1 VNKKEE
7 QAFSLLSC
15 IGGDILRKLWRM
27 PGGLASVICLDMLKQ
42 AHLLIAGTTGSGK
55 SVLINSLIYTALYKS
70 PNRCQF
76 ILIDPKRVE
85 LIDYKPL
92 PHTISYSSELPNIL
106 DALQYSVELME
117 KRYKQMQRQRI
128 KKSNAANIYIIIDEY
143 ADLVIQAK
151 KQVERCVIRLSQLGR
166 AANIHLILAT
176 QRPTRD
182 IVTGAIK
189 VNLDSRV
196 ALHCSTAQD
205 SRNIL
210 DIKGA
215 ETLPRYGYGYYR
227 TPEGL
232 KLICIPMTNPKE
244 LAARVKWWTDQK
256 GIFSFLHRPG

>member
-1 VNKKEE
+1 M
-7 QAFSLLSC
+7 
-15 IGGDILRKLWRM
+15 RKQWRT
-27 PGGLASVICLDMLKQ
+27 PGGMAAAVCLDMLKQ
-42 AHLLIAGTTGSGK
+42 PHLLIGGSTGSGK

-70 PNRCQF
+70 PNRYQF

-92 PHTISYSSELPNIL
+92 PHTISYNSEMPDIL
-106 DALQYSVELME
+106 EALQYSIDLME
-117 KRYKQMQRQRI
+117 NRYRLMQRQRI
-128 KKSNAANIYIIIDEY
+128 KKSNAADIFIIIDEY

-151 KQVERCVIRLSQLGR
+151 KQVERYIIRLSQLGR

-182 IVTGAIK
+182 IITGAIK

-196 ALHCSTAQD
+196 GLRCPSPQD
-205 SRNIL
+205 SRNII

-227 TPEGL
+227 TAGGL
-232 KLICIPMTNPKE
+232 ELVSIPMTDPGE
-244 LAARVKWWTDQK
+244 LANRVKWWTNQNK
-256 GIFSFLHRPG
+256 SIFSFLRRPG

>member
-1 VNKKEE
+1 M
-7 QAFSLLSC
+7 
-15 IGGDILRKLWRM
+15 RKVWRT
-27 PGGLASVICLDMLKQ
+27 PEGLASVICLDMLEQ
-42 AHLLIAGTTGSGK
+42 PHLLIAGSTGSGK

-76 ILIDPKRVE
+76 VLIDPKRVE

-92 PHTISYSSELPNIL
+92 PHTISYSNEIPDIL
-106 DALQYSVELME
+106 KALQYSVKLME

-128 KKSNAANIYIIIDEY
+128 KKSNAADIYIIIDEY

-151 KQVERCVIRLSQLGR
+151 KQVEPYIIRLSHLGR

-182 IVTGAIK
+182 IITGAIK

-196 ALHCSTAQD
+196 ALRCSTAQD
-205 SRNIL
+205 SRNII
-210 DIKGA
+210 DTKGA
-215 ETLPRYGYGYYR
+215 ETLPRYGFAYYR

-232 KLICIPMTNPKE
+232 KLISIPMKDEPE
-244 LAARVKWWTDQK
+244 LAERVKWWTNQK
-256 GIFSFLHRPG
+256 SIFSLLRRPG

>member
-1 VNKKEE
+1 
-7 QAFSLLSC
+7 
-15 IGGDILRKLWRM
+15 LRKLWRT
-27 PGGLASVICLDMLKQ
+27 PGGLASAVCLDMLEQ
-42 AHLLIAGTTGSGK
+42 SHLLIAGSTGSGK
-55 SVLINSLIYTALYKS
+55 SVLVNSLIYTALYKS

-92 PHTISYSSELPNIL
+92 PHTISYSSEISDIL
-106 DALQYSVELME
+106 KALQYSIDVME

-143 ADLVIQAK
+143 ADLIIQAK
-151 KQVERCVIRLSQLGR
+151 KQVEPYIIRLSQLGR

-182 IVTGAIK
+182 VITGAIK

-196 ALHCSTAQD
+196 ALRCSTAQD

-210 DIKGA
+210 DVKGA
-215 ETLPRYGYGYYR
+215 ETLPRYGYAYYR

-232 KLICIPMTNPKE
+232 KLVSIPITDPEKI
-244 LAARVKWWTDQK
+244 ADRVKWWTDQK
-256 GIFSFLHRPG
+256 SIFSFSRRLG

>member
-1 VNKKEE
+1 M
-7 QAFSLLSC
+7 
-15 IGGDILRKLWRM
+15 GGDILRKLWRT
-27 PGGLASVICLDMLKQ
+27 PGGFASTVCLNMLEQ
-42 AHLLIAGTTGSGK
+42 PHLLIAGSTGSGK
-55 SVLINSLIYTALYKS
+55 SVLINSLMYTALYKS
-70 PNRCQF
+70 PNQCKF

-85 LIDYKPL
+85 LIDYKLL
-92 PHTISYSSELPNIL
+92 PHTISYSSEMPDIL
-106 DALQYSVELME
+106 DALQYSVDLME

-128 KKSNAANIYIIIDEY
+128 KKSTAADIYIIIDEY

-151 KQVERCVIRLSQLGR
+151 KQVERYIIRLSQLGR

-196 ALHCSTAQD
+196 ALRCSTAQD

-210 DIKGA
+210 DVKGA
-215 ETLPRYGYGYYR
+215 EMLPRYGYGYYK

-232 KLICIPMTNPKE
+232 KLIAIPMIDPRE

-256 GIFSFLHRPG
+256 GIFSFLNCPG

>member
-1 VNKKEE
+1 
-7 QAFSLLSC
+7 
-15 IGGDILRKLWRM
+15 LRKQWRT
-27 PGGLASVICLDMLKQ
+27 PGGLASTVCLDMLEQ
-42 AHLLIAGTTGSGK
+42 SHLLIAGSTGSGK

-70 PNRCQF
+70 PNKCRF

-92 PHTISYSSELPNIL
+92 PHTISYNSEISGIL
-106 DALQYSVELME
+106 KALQYSIELME

-128 KKSNAANIYIIIDEY
+128 KKSNAADIYIIIDEY
-143 ADLVIQAK
+143 ADLIIQAK
-151 KQVERCVIRLSQLGR
+151 KQVEPYIIRLSQLGR

-196 ALHCSTAQD
+196 ALRCSSSQD

-210 DIKGA
+210 DVKGA
-215 ETLPRYGYGYYR
+215 ETLPRYGYAYYKTSR
-227 TPEGL
+227 GL
-232 KLICIPMTNPKE
+232 KLISIPMINQSE
-244 LAARVKWWTDQK
+244 LASRIKWWTNQK
-256 GIFSFLHRPG
+256 SIFSLLRRPG

>member
-1 VNKKEE
+1 M
-7 QAFSLLSC
+7 
-15 IGGDILRKLWRM
+15 RKLWRT
-27 PGGLASVICLDMLKQ
+27 PGGLASAVCLDMLKQ
-42 AHLLIAGTTGSGK
+42 PHLLISGSTGSGK
-55 SVLINSLIYTALYKS
+55 SVLVNSLIYTALYKS

-76 ILIDPKRVE
+76 VLIDPKRVE

-92 PHTISYSSELPNIL
+92 PHTISYSSEISDIL
-106 DALQYSVELME
+106 KALQYSIELME
-117 KRYKQMQRQRI
+117 TRYKAMQRQRI
-128 KKSNAANIYIIIDEY
+128 KKSNAADIYIIIDEY

-151 KQVERCVIRLSQLGR
+151 KQVEPYIVRLSQLGR

-182 IVTGAIK
+182 VVTGAIK

-196 ALHCSTAQD
+196 ALRCSTAQD

-210 DIKGA
+210 DVKGA
-215 ETLPRYGYGYYR
+215 ETLPRYGYGYYK

-232 KLICIPMTNPKE
+232 KLIPIPMTNPKE

-256 GIFSFLHRPG
+256 GIFSFSRRLG

>member
-1 VNKKEE
+1 M
-7 QAFSLLSC
+7 
-15 IGGDILRKLWRM
+15 RKLWRT
-27 PGGLASVICLDMLKQ
+27 PGGLASTVCLDMLKQ
-42 AHLLIAGTTGSGK
+42 PHLLIAGSTGSGK
-55 SVLINSLIYTALYKS
+55 SVLINSLIYTALYQS

-76 ILIDPKRVE
+76 VLIDPKRVE

-92 PHTISYSSELPNIL
+92 PHTISYNSELPDIL
-106 DALQYSVELME
+106 KALQYSIDLME

-128 KKSNAANIYIIIDEY
+128 KKSNDADIYIIIDEY

-151 KQVERCVIRLSQLGR
+151 KEIERYIIRLSQLGR

-176 QRPTRD
+176 QRPTRN

-196 ALHCSTAQD
+196 ALRCSSSQD
-205 SRNIL
+205 SRNII

-215 ETLPRYGYGYYR
+215 ETLPRHGYGFYR

-232 KLICIPMTNPKE
+232 KLISIPMTNRSE
-244 LAARVKWWTDQK
+244 LVARVKWWTDQK
-256 GIFSFLHRPG
+256 GIFSFLRHPG